1 MKIYCSVSLGELIDK
16 LTILEI
22 KIERINDITKVE
34 NAKNEHEQLTL
45 QLDELNLDN
54 KENLSNLRG
63 ELKQIN
69 EKLWVIE
76 DDIRLKESDN
86 VFDQEFIDLARSVY
100 ITNDQRFEV
109 KNSINMGYNSE
120 IKEVKSYKG

>member
-45 QLDELNLDN
+45 QLNELNLDN

>member
-69 EKLWVIE
+69 EKLWVFE